1 MEDPPADAK
10 RPWGEGMASH
20 TGTMTVK
27 LLDLVLQ
34 YESIKDE
41 IRAAVDEVFSTQQ
54 FILGAKVEA
63 LEAEIS
69 RYCGVKHA
77 IGVASGSDAIL
88 LSLMALGIGEG
99 DEVVTTPYTFFSTA
113 SSITRLGAKPVFAD
127 IDPRTYNID
136 PARVAKLITGA
147 TRSIIVVH
155 LFGAAAEMDAIMDA
169 ARRKGIPVIE
179 DACQSIGARYKGT
192 MTGSIGAAGCLS
204 FFPSKNLGGF
214 GDGGMIVTNDAKLAD
229 AARVLRVHGG
239 RERYYHDVVGIN
251 SRLDALQAAV
261 LLVKMRH
268 LERWH
273 EGRRSN
279 AAFYDRELSKV
290 RGVAIPF
297 VEPHNRSIYNQYV
310 IRVKDRDALKSFLE
324 ASGIGCEVYYPVP
337 LHLQKCFAF
346 LRGKAGD
353 CPESEA
359 AARETLALPVYPELA
374 DAQKEYVVSKVRE
387 FMERRV

>member
-1 MEDPPADAK
+1 
-10 RPWGEGMASH
+10 MASH

-27 LLDLVLQ
+27 LLDLVSQ

-54 FILGAKVEA
+54 FILGSKVEA

-69 RYCGVKHA
+69 RYCGVKYS

-88 LSLMALGIGEG
+88 LSLMALGIRDG
-99 DEVVTTPYTFFSTA
+99 DEVITTPYTFFSTV
-113 SSITRLGAKPVFAD
+113 SSITRLGARPVFAD
-127 IDPRTYNID
+127 VDPRTYNLD
-136 PARVAKLITGA
+136 PARVAKLITSA
-147 TRSIIVVH
+147 TRAIIVVH
-155 LFGAAAEMDAIMDA
+155 LFGQAAEMDAIMDT
-169 ARRKGIPVIE
+169 ARRKGIPVVE
-179 DACQSIGARYKGT
+179 DACQSIGARYKGK

-214 GDGGMIVTNDAKLAD
+214 GDGGMIITNDAKLAD
-229 AARVLRVHGG
+229 TARVLRVHGG

-279 AAFYDRELSKV
+279 AAFYDRALSKV
-290 RGVAIPF
+290 RGVVIPF
-297 VEPHNRSIYNQYV
+297 VEPHSRSIYNQYV
-310 IRVKDRDALKSFLE
+310 IRVKDRDALKEYLQKN
-324 ASGIGCEVYYPVP
+324 GVGCEVYYPVP

-359 AARETLALPVYPELA
+359 AARETLALPVYPELV

-387 FMERRV
+387 FTERRA

>member
-1 MEDPPADAK
+1 
-10 RPWGEGMASH
+10 MASH

-27 LLDLVLQ
+27 LLDLVSQ

-54 FILGAKVEA
+54 FILGSKVEA

-69 RYCGVKHA
+69 RYCGVKYS

-88 LSLMALGIGEG
+88 LSLMALGIRDG
-99 DEVVTTPYTFFSTA
+99 DEVITTPYTFFSTV
-113 SSITRLGAKPVFAD
+113 SSITRLGARPVFAD
-127 IDPRTYNID
+127 VDPRTYNLD
-136 PARVAKLITGA
+136 PARVAKLITSA
-147 TRSIIVVH
+147 TRAIIVVH
-155 LFGAAAEMDAIMDA
+155 LFGQAAEMDAIMDT
-169 ARRKGIPVIE
+169 ARRKGIPVVE
-179 DACQSIGARYKGT
+179 DACQSIGARYKGK

-214 GDGGMIVTNDAKLAD
+214 GDGGMIITNDAKLAD
-229 AARVLRVHGG
+229 TARVLRVHGG

-279 AAFYDRELSKV
+279 AAFYDRALSKV
-290 RGVAIPF
+290 RGVVIPF
-297 VEPHNRSIYNQYV
+297 VEPHSRSIYNQYV
-310 IRVKDRDALKSFLE
+310 IRVKDRDALKEYLQKN
-324 ASGIGCEVYYPVP
+324 GVGCEVYYPVP

-359 AARETLALPVYPELA
+359 AARETLALPVYPELV

-387 FMERRV
+387 FMERRA

>member
-1 MEDPPADAK
+1 
-10 RPWGEGMASH
+10 
-20 TGTMTVK
+20 
-27 LLDLVLQ
+27 VLQ

-54 FILGAKVEA
+54 FILGSKVEA

-69 RYCGVKHA
+69 RYCGVKYA

-99 DEVVTTPYTFFSTA
+99 DEVITTPYTFFSTV

-127 IDPRTYNID
+127 IDARTYNID

-147 TRSIIVVH
+147 TRAIIAVH

-310 IRVKDRDALKSFLE
+310 IRVKDRDALRSFLQ
-324 ASGIGCEVYYPVP
+324 ANGIGCEVYYPVP

-374 DAQKEYVVSKVRE
+374 DAEKEYVVSKVRE

>member
-1 MEDPPADAK
+1 
-10 RPWGEGMASH
+10 MASH

-27 LLDLVLQ
+27 LLDLVSQ

-54 FILGAKVEA
+54 FILGSKVEA

-69 RYCGVKHA
+69 RYCGVKYS

-88 LSLMALGIGEG
+88 LSLMALGIRDG
-99 DEVVTTPYTFFSTA
+99 DEVITTPYTFFSTV
-113 SSITRLGAKPVFAD
+113 SSITRLGARPVFAD
-127 IDPRTYNID
+127 VDPRTYNLD
-136 PARVAKLITGA
+136 PARVAKLITSA
-147 TRSIIVVH
+147 TRAIIVVH
-155 LFGAAAEMDAIMDA
+155 LFGQAAEMDAIMDT
-169 ARRKGIPVIE
+169 ARRKGIPVVE
-179 DACQSIGARYKGT
+179 DACQSIGARYKGK

-214 GDGGMIVTNDAKLAD
+214 GDGGMIITNDAKLAD
-229 AARVLRVHGG
+229 TARVLRVHGG

-279 AAFYDRELSKV
+279 AAFYDRALSKV
-290 RGVAIPF
+290 RGVVIPF
-297 VEPHNRSIYNQYV
+297 VEPHSRSIYNQYV
-310 IRVKDRDALKSFLE
+310 IRVKDRDALKEYLQKN
-324 ASGIGCEVYYPVP
+324 GVGCEVYYPVP

-387 FMERRV
+387 FTERRA